1 MPISQELAQQVTTWF
16 WDHGTRVVV
25 IVVLAVTLVR
35 VGRGFIR
42 RFFSRITGEDG
53 SESQKRAETLGALL
67 GYVVSAAIVIVAA
80 TMVLGELG
88 VSIGPVLAAAGIVGV
103 AVGFGSQ
110 QLVQDVVSGFFILM
124 EDQIRV
130 GDVIEAAGHAGLVEG
145 VTLRTTRLRDLTG
158 SVHYIRN
165 GKIDVVSNMTKEYSF
180 YVFETGV
187 AYREDVDEVI
197 AALKQVD
204 ETLRSDPDFA
214 ELVLEPLEVFGV
226 DKFADSA
233 VVIKS
238 RVKTKPIQ
246 QWRVGRE
253 FNARLKKRFEQLGI
267 EIPYPHLTL
276 YMGQDKHGDAP
287 AMAVRLTRNQGR
299 TGAPNA

>member
-1 MPISQELAQQVTTWF
+1 MPISQEFAQTVATWF
-16 WDHGTRVVV
+16 WDHGVRVVL
-25 IVVLAVTLVR
+25 IVFLAVGLMR
-35 VGRGFIR
+35 LKREIIR
-42 RFFSRITGEDG
+42 RAFSRIAGEDE
-53 SESQKRAETLGALL
+53 SEGQKRADTLGSLL
-67 GYVVSAAIVIVAA
+67 GYVVSAAILIVAA

-88 VSIGPVLAAAGIVGV
+88 VSIGPVLAAAGIVGI

-130 GDVIEAAGHAGLVEG
+130 GDVVEVAGHAGLVEG
-145 VTLRTTRLRDLTG
+145 VTLRTTRLRDLSG

-165 GKIDVVSNMTKEYSF
+165 GKIDVVSNMTKEFSF
-180 YVFETGV
+180 YLFETGV

-197 AALKQVD
+197 SVLKQVD
-204 ETLRSDPDFA
+204 EALRSDPDFA
-214 ELVLEPLEVFGV
+214 DHILEPLEVFGI

-253 FNARLKKRFEQLGI
+253 FNARLKKRFDELGI
-267 EIPYPHLTL
+267 EIPFPHLTL
-276 YMGQDKHGDAP
+276 YMGQDKHGNAP
-287 AMAVRLTRNQGR
+287 AMAVRLTNNQGG